1 MSSRSFRF
9 VSPGIFTREIDNSQI
24 PSTINNI
31 GPVIFGRTTKGP
43 AMRPVIVRSE
53 EEFVRIFGEPV
64 PGGVGASV
72 DVWTSSTIA
81 GTTYASYAAIG
92 YLRAGV
98 GPVIMM
104 RLLGEQSDNAATS
117 GKAGWQTS
125 GSATTSV
132 ATNGGAYGLF
142 LLPSGSGPT
151 ANVTGTLAAV
161 WYLEKGAVVL
171 SGTAPDG
178 TATTGSATMFAS
190 QGPYGEFKAIVVDQN
205 NNAVTN
211 GTTSFNFNPDSALYI
226 RKKFNT
232 NPTLTN
238 SAITS
243 VSNVKNYWLGETFT
257 RNVDDVVGDVTS
269 LATGQQYAFIA
280 ALGSGS
286 VGKEDMRMGSKPA
299 DTGWFISQDVT
310 TNYASYNPEN
320 MTKLFKLIAL
330 DNGEHLQN
338 NYKVS
343 IIDIKAAVY
352 PDLNPYGTFTIQIRN
367 VSEKDKNVEAVETFS
382 NVDLN
387 PSSEN
392 YIVRRIGDK
401 YYEWDDTDRR
411 LREYGNYPN
420 ASNFVRVETTSDVEN
435 GTIDPSL
442 LPFGFLAVPKFKGF
456 TIHSGSAF
464 ASSFGS
470 STPSQFTGVFA
481 KGGTAITKPYK
492 STVFIDAPT
501 RFTGSIVFPSIPLRV
516 SATEDG
522 TRTSRITSTYFG
534 ISTRK
539 TADGTEFYTS
549 YTDYVRAFPSDIY
562 TTEVAVGDAKYEYGV
577 KFSLDNVKVTRNSSG
592 IVTEGEYASTYRTAG
607 TSETA
612 VSGGYTDILDAGF
625 NRFTAPFYGGFDGL
639 DITES
644 EPMINNTYL
653 TNGSETTNYMYY
665 TIQRAIDTVSDP
677 DFVESNLMTI
687 PGLTNQNLTAELI
700 NTCEERADSLA
711 IIDIENDYVPSFETT
726 TDETARR
733 PDVEQAVQ
741 SMKDRAINSS
751 YGCCFFPYV
760 QILDNLSGRRVIVP
774 PSVVALGTFASSE
787 ARSEV
792 WFAPAGF
799 NRGGLSQGSAG
810 WDVLAA
816 KTHLN
821 SADRDS
827 LYENNI
833 NPIASFPSNNIVI
846 FGQKTLQITPSAL
859 DRINVRR
866 LMIFLKKE
874 ISRISQGVLF
884 EQNVQ
889 ATWDRFSSRANN
901 LLRNVKGRLGIT
913 DFRFVLDESTT
924 TADLIDRNILYAKV
938 LVKPARSIEY
948 IALDFVIT
956 RTGAAFAD

>member
-24 PSTINNI
+24 PSSLSNI
-31 GPVIFGRTTKGP
+31 GPIIFGRTTKGP
-43 AMRPVIVRSE
+43 SMRPVIVRSE

-64 PGGVGASV
+64 PGGVGAAV
-72 DVWTSSTIA
+72 DVWTSSTIP

-92 YLRAGV
+92 YLRANV
-98 GPVIMM
+98 GPIIMM
-104 RLLGEQSDNAATS
+104 RLLGEQSDNATTA
-117 GKAGWQTS
+117 GKAGWTTS

-132 ATNGGAYGLF
+132 STNGGAYGLF
-142 LLPSGSGPT
+142 LLPSGSSPT
-151 ANVTGTLAAV
+151 QNVTGTLAAV
-161 WYLEKGAVVL
+161 WYLEKGAIVL
-171 SGTAPDG
+171 SGTAPD
-178 TATTGSATMFAS
+178 AAAATGSATMFAS
-190 QGPYGEFKAIVVDQN
+190 QGPYGEFKAIIVDE
-205 NNAVTN
+205 NNAAVSN
-211 GTTSFNFNPDSALYI
+211 GTTSFNFNPTSDLYI

-238 SAITS
+238 SAITTA
-243 VSNVKNYWLGETFT
+243 SNVKTYWLGETFT
-257 RNVDDVVGDVTS
+257 RNVDDVIGDVTT
-269 LATGQQYAFIA
+269 LVTGQQYAFIA
-280 ALGSGS
+280 AIGSGS

-299 DTGWFISQDVT
+299 ETGWFISQDIT
-310 TNYASYNPEN
+310 TNYASYDPEN

-330 DNGEHLQN
+330 DNGEYLQN

-343 IIDIKAAVY
+343 IIDIKASAY

-367 VSEKDKNVEAVETFS
+367 VSEKDRNVEAVETFT

-387 PSSEN
+387 PSSDN
-392 YIVRRIGDK
+392 YIVKRIGDK
-401 YYEWDDTDRR
+401 FYEWDDTDRR
-411 LREYGNYPN
+411 LREFGNYPN
-420 ASNFVRVETTSDVEN
+420 LSNFVRVEVTSDVEN
-435 GTIDPSL
+435 GTLNPAL

-456 TIHSGSAF
+456 TIHSGSAY

-481 KGGTAITKPYK
+481 KGGTSISKAYKP
-492 STVFIDAPT
+492 TVFVDAPAS
-501 RFTGSIVFPSIPLRV
+501 FTGSITFPSIPLRA

-522 TRTSRITSTYFG
+522 TRITNVTKTYFG

-539 TADGTEFYTS
+539 TADGTEFYAS

-562 TTEVAVGDAKYEYGV
+562 TTEVSSGNVKYEYGV
-577 KFSLDNVKVTRNSSG
+577 KFSLDNVKLTRDSSN
-592 IVTEGEYASTYRTAG
+592 IVIEGEYSSTYRTAG

-612 VSGGYTDILDAGF
+612 VSGGYTYILNAGF
-625 NRFTAPFYGGFDGL
+625 TRFTAPFYGGYDGL

-644 EPMINNTYL
+644 EPMINNTYIG
-653 TNGSETTNYMYY
+653 NGSDTTNYMYY
-665 TIQRAIDTVSDP
+665 TIARAIDTVSDP
-677 DFVESNLMTI
+677 DFVESNLMII
-687 PGLTNQNLTAELI
+687 PGLTNQNLTLQLI
-700 NTCEERADSLA
+700 NTCEERGDSLA
-711 IIDIENDYVPSFETT
+711 IIDIENDFVSSFETT
-726 TDETARR
+726 SDETARR
-733 PDVEQAVQ
+733 PDVAQAVT

-760 QILDNLSGRRVIVP
+760 QILDDLSGRRVVVP
-774 PSVVALGTFASSE
+774 PSVVALGTFGSSE

-810 WDVLAA
+810 WDVLST
-816 KTHLN
+816 KLHLN

-884 EQNVQ
+884 EQNVK
-889 ATWDRFSSRANN
+889 ATWDDFSSQANTF
-901 LLRNVKGRLGIT
+901 LRNVRGRLGIT
-913 DFRFVLDESTT
+913 DYRFVLDETTT
-924 TADLIDRNILYAKV
+924 TADLVDRNILYAKV